1 MADRVFAAL
10 LLGVSGVYA
19 WLAFTAIRAPFQYD
33 PLGPES
39 WPRILVSLLVPCVAW
54 VFARPDTFGLG
65 TDRGALARLAATL
78 LLLVAYAGL
87 FEVAGFVLAT
97 AGFSAALAR
106 LLGAGA
112 ARALGFGAVSGVAG
126 YLVGAGLL
134 GLNLPAGPL
143 PRI

>member
-1 MADRVFAAL
+1 MADRTFAAL
-10 LLGVSGVYA
+10 LLAVSGVYA

-39 WPRILVSLLVPCVAW
+39 WPRILVATLVPCVAW
-54 VFARPDTFGLG
+54 VFVRPDTFGLD
-65 TDRGALARLAATL
+65 TDRGALARLGITL
-78 LLLVAYAGL
+78 ALLGAYAWA

-97 AGFSAALAR
+97 FGFSAALAR
-106 LLGAGA
+106 LLGAGTV
-112 ARALGFGAVSGVAG
+112 RALVFGAVSGVAG

>member
-1 MADRVFAAL
+1 MVDRVFAAL
-10 LLGVSGVYA
+10 LLAVSGVYA

-39 WPRILVSLLVPCVAW
+39 WPRILVCTLVPCVAW
-54 VFARPDTFGLG
+54 VFARPDTFGLD
-65 TDRGALARLAATL
+65 TDRGALARLGATL
-78 LLLVAYAGL
+78 ALLVVYTAL
-87 FEVAGFVLAT
+87 FEPAGFVLST
-97 AGFSAALAR
+97 AGFAAVLAR
-106 LLGAGA
+106 LLGAGLV
-112 ARALGFGAVSGVAG
+112 RALVFGAVSGVAG